1 MIKKF
6 KKIIEHWKLM
16 ISLHPKTRAV
26 MRLWALA
33 QIIITV
39 DTDDIAGEKRARAFR
54 KFNHLWLKTSQE
66 VRDLF
71 MSSFPRLFQRVA
83 DYRFFKAHPEWAMK
97 LAINEEKKGGE
108 QQ

>member
-1 MIKKF
+1 MIKKLKEIF
-6 KKIIEHWKLM
+6 EHFKLM
-16 ISLHPKTRAV
+16 ISLHPTTRAV

-39 DTDDIAGEKRARAFR
+39 NPDDIAGEKRNRAFR
-54 KFNHLWLKTSQE
+54 RFNRLWLKTSQE

-71 MSSFPRLFQRVA
+71 ASSFPTLYKRVA

>member
-1 MIKKF
+1 MIKKLKEIF
-6 KKIIEHWKLM
+6 EHWKLM
-16 ISLHPKTRAV
+16 ISLHPTTRAV

-33 QIIITV
+33 QIIITI
-39 DTDDIAGEKRARAFR
+39 DTSDIAGEKRNRAFR
-54 KFNHLWLKTSQE
+54 RFNRLWLKTSQE

-71 MSSFPRLFQRVA
+71 ETSFPRLFQRVA

-108 QQ
+108 QK